1 MDRSQLR
8 YYTPP
13 TRLNLDLG
21 VGFSAFVPT
30 KKNVPSKGLQ
40 PILRWI
46 GSNGDSFRPKVHPK
60 SPDKNGEVANG
71 SSSSGLQR
79 PDNLLTNFVSWR
91 GMLTKLLCSPYN
103 KQEPWKMAV
112 TLYNGTIYFSEIET
126 EESRARTARETPR
139 EQQMCY
145 WGMKFEDY
153 MTSSGWL
160 LISSMRYSTY
170 LVDFWTGGTSSNTSY
185 FRYLSFQ
192 RSMPQSCKRC
202 THCP

>member
-1 MDRSQLR
+1 MDPYDSLESFVPPPKKQKLLDAPQQLHGADSRTKAPKVLLKTSEFPINNLEDFYKPCPSYRLPLEIGAFSLSEEGKCSLDRSQLR

-79 PDNLLTNFVSWR
+79 YI
-91 GMLTKLLCSPYN
+91 C
-103 KQEPWKMAV
+103 
-112 TLYNGTIYFSEIET
+112 
-126 EESRARTARETPR
+126 
-139 EQQMCY
+139 MC
-145 WGMKFEDY
+145 
-153 MTSSGWL
+153 
-160 LISSMRYSTY
+160 
-170 LVDFWTGGTSSNTSY
+170 VD
-185 FRYLSFQ
+185 
-192 RSMPQSCKRC
+192 
-202 THCP
+202 

>member
-1 MDRSQLR
+1 
-8 YYTPP
+8 
-13 TRLNLDLG
+13 
-21 VGFSAFVPT
+21 
-30 KKNVPSKGLQ
+30 
-40 PILRWI
+40 
-46 GSNGDSFRPKVHPK
+46 
-60 SPDKNGEVANG
+60 
-71 SSSSGLQR
+71 
-79 PDNLLTNFVSWR
+79 
-91 GMLTKLLCSPYN
+91 MLTKLLCSPYN

-160 LISSMRYSTY
+160 LISSLRYSTC

-202 THCP
+202 THCPWFQSLRHLARPLPRRTKPALWIPSGGSVLLWEQGWTPTPSSWPERWTATIMWVVVWVMWHDLC